1 MKVVVFDLDETIGNF
16 EQVGILWD
24 AIESNPSF
32 YTLSKHELFRILDLF
47 PKIFRPE
54 FFNILTYLK
63 TNHIKTAIFTN
74 NQGPP
79 EWVSLFAEYTS
90 YKIGHNAFNRIVRSW
105 KIGKNVIEPCR
116 TSHDKKYTDFLKC
129 TGYPK
134 NTKLCF
140 LDDQLHDGMKHPN
153 VYYIH
158 IHPYQYHYKFKDM
171 IRMVSHSP
179 YSRKLMSSTSNN
191 SPQQAR
197 QLLQK
202 DIQKSIEKYQFRPT
216 KTRISKTDIMLSKEI
231 DKHIHIFLTTF

>member
-16 EQVGILWD
+16 EQLGILWD
-24 AIESNPSF
+24 AIESNQSF
-32 YTLSKHELFRILDLF
+32 HRLSRPDLFHIIDLF
-47 PKIFRPE
+47 PKIFRPD
-54 FFNILTYLK
+54 FFNIIKDLK
-63 TNHIKTAIFTN
+63 TNHVKTAIFTN

-90 YKIGHNAFNRIVRSW
+90 YKIGHHAFNRIVRSW

-116 TSHDKKYTDFLKC
+116 TSYDKKYTDFLTC
-129 TGYPK
+129 TGYPE

-171 IRMVSHSP
+171 IHKITHSP
-179 YSRKLMSSTSNN
+179 YCKKLLPTECSKNN
-191 SPQQAR
+191 QAKNI
-197 QLLQK
+197 LYH
-202 DIQKSIEKYQFRPT
+202 DIQKSVQKYQFRPT
-216 KTRISKTDIMLSKEI
+216 KTRIDKTDIMLSNEI
-231 DKHIHIFLTTF
+231 KKHIHLFLTTF